1 MARNTRV
8 FLCSSELSP
17 TCFDFKVLLILQH
30 PMTPLK
36 RSKAIL
42 YSDRL
47 RSLVDQPRLFSLVQF
62 SSFNSNFLN
71 PPQQSDAMCEMC
83 FFVAFPDY
91 LTSLVKFSQNLKPS
105 QGPPLLWHAWH
116 LSQRPG
122 CLARPKPLSTRLWQD
137 WYHKDCQVAQ
147 VSIHLLT
154 SMIPGVTSSIKSDC
168 QWI

>member
-1 MARNTRV
+1 MGIGSMARNTRV

-83 FFVAFPDY
+83 FFCCLSWLPYKSCKIFAKFEAISRSS
-91 LTSLVKFSQNLKPS
+91 TSLT
-105 QGPPLLWHAWH
+105 
-116 LSQRPG
+116 
-122 CLARPKPLSTRLWQD
+122 CLAFEP
-137 WYHKDCQVAQ
+137 A
-147 VSIHLLT
+147 
-154 SMIPGVTSSIKSDC
+154 PGVPSSAKAAFNSTMAGLVP
-168 QWI
+168 